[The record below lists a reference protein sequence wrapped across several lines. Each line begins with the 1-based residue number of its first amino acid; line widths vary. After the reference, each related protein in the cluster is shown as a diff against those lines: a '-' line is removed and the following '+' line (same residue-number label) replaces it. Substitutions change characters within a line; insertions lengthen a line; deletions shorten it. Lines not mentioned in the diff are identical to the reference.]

1 VQERTALFLE
11 NIGVRNSEFSIACEM
26 RKNPGK
32 RQLSAP
38 HHQET
43 TCRALGAI
51 LDRIGN
57 KWTIMVVGILA
68 KGPMRFN
75 AIMRTLPGL
84 SHRML
89 TLTLR
94 ALERDGL
101 VKRTPYATIP
111 PRVDYE
117 LTPIGHSLIKPL
129 AKLAAWANAN
139 QSKIETARMR
149 TAIGRPS
156 MISGGVGHED

>member
-1 VQERTALFLE
+1 
-11 NIGVRNSEFSIACEM
+11 
-26 RKNPGK
+26 
-32 RQLSAP
+32 
-38 HHQET
+38 
-43 TCRALGAI
+43 
-51 LDRIGN
+51 
-57 KWTIMVVGILA
+57 MVVGILA